1 MTYIRNSTVVAEML
15 KKNHDCNKLK
25 DDFEQII
32 HNVRNKEDVEIV
44 RKHILLM
51 FDELLMNE
59 VKEKIDD
66 MERDDSSKKVGW
78 ILLSSVQS
86 SLAYQD
92 KIQDTENEEIF
103 N

>member
-1 MTYIRNSTVVAEML
+1 MTYIRNSTVVGEML

-25 DDFEQII
+25 DDFEHII
-32 HNVRNKEDVEIV
+32 QNVRNKEDVEIV

-66 MERDDSSKKVGW
+66 MERDNSSKKVR
-78 ILLSSVQS
+78 
-86 SLAYQD
+86 
-92 KIQDTENEEIF
+92 
-103 N
+103 

>member
-1 MTYIRNSTVVAEML
+1 ML

-66 MERDDSSKKVGW
+66 MEKDNSIKKV
-78 ILLSSVQS
+78 S
-86 SLAYQD
+86 
-92 KIQDTENEEIF
+92 
-103 N
+103 

>member
-1 MTYIRNSTVVAEML
+1 ML

-25 DDFEQII
+25 DDFEHII
-32 HNVRNKEDVEIV
+32 QNVRNKEDVEIV

-66 MERDDSSKKVGW
+66 MEKDKSSKKV
-78 ILLSSVQS
+78 S
-86 SLAYQD
+86 
-92 KIQDTENEEIF
+92 
-103 N
+103 

>member
-1 MTYIRNSTVVAEML
+1 MTYIRNSTVVGEFI
-15 KKNHDCNKLK
+15 KVRNDCSKLK

-59 VKEKIDD
+59 VKEKIDS
-66 MERDDSSKKVGW
+66 MENDNSSEK
-78 ILLSSVQS
+78 
-86 SLAYQD
+86 D
-92 KIQDTENEEIF
+92 C
-103 N
+103 

>member
-1 MTYIRNSTVVAEML
+1 MTYVRNSAVVGEML

-32 HNVRNKEDVEIV
+32 QNVRNKDDVEIV

-59 VKEKIDD
+59 VREKIDS
-66 MERDDSSKKVGW
+66 MEMDNSSEK
-78 ILLSSVQS
+78 
-86 SLAYQD
+86 
-92 KIQDTENEEIF
+92 
-103 N
+103 

>member
-1 MTYIRNSTVVAEML
+1 MTYIKNSTVVGEML

-32 HNVRNKEDVEIV
+32 HNVRNKDDVEIV

-59 VKEKIDD
+59 AKEKIDS
-66 MERDDSSKKVGW
+66 MEKDNSSEK
-78 ILLSSVQS
+78 
-86 SLAYQD
+86 D
-92 KIQDTENEEIF
+92 C
-103 N
+103 

>member
-1 MTYIRNSTVVAEML
+1 ML

-25 DDFEQII
+25 DDFEHII
-32 HNVRNKEDVEIV
+32 QNVRNKEDVEIV

-66 MERDDSSKKVGW
+66 MERDDSSKKV
-78 ILLSSVQS
+78 S
-86 SLAYQD
+86 
-92 KIQDTENEEIF
+92 
-103 N
+103 

>member
-1 MTYIRNSTVVAEML
+1 MTYIRNSTVVGEML

-32 HNVRNKEDVEIV
+32 QNVRNKEDVEIV

-66 MERDDSSKKVGW
+66 MERDNSSKKVVKPSKFRTN
-78 ILLSSVQS
+78 IP
-86 SLAYQD
+86 
-92 KIQDTENEEIF
+92 
-103 N
+103 

>member
-1 MTYIRNSTVVAEML
+1 ML

-66 MERDDSSKKVGW
+66 MEKDKSSKKV
-78 ILLSSVQS
+78 S
-86 SLAYQD
+86 
-92 KIQDTENEEIF
+92 
-103 N
+103 

>member
-1 MTYIRNSTVVAEML
+1 MTYIKNSTVVGELL

-32 HNVRNKEDVEIV
+32 HNVRNKDDVEIV

-59 VKEKIDD
+59 AKEKIDS
-66 MERDDSSKKVGW
+66 MEKDNSSEK
-78 ILLSSVQS
+78 
-86 SLAYQD
+86 D
-92 KIQDTENEEIF
+92 C
-103 N
+103 

>member
-1 MTYIRNSTVVAEML
+1 MTYIRNSTVVGEML

-32 HNVRNKEDVEIV
+32 RNVRNKEDVEIV

-66 MERDDSSKKVGW
+66 MERDNSSKKD
-78 ILLSSVQS
+78 S
-86 SLAYQD
+86 
-92 KIQDTENEEIF
+92 
-103 N
+103 

>member
-1 MTYIRNSTVVAEML
+1 MTYIRNSTVVGEML

-32 HNVRNKEDVEIV
+32 RNVRNKEDVEIV

-66 MERDDSSKKVGW
+66 MERDNSSKKV
-78 ILLSSVQS
+78 S
-86 SLAYQD
+86 
-92 KIQDTENEEIF
+92 
-103 N
+103 

>member
-1 MTYIRNSTVVAEML
+1 MTYIRNSTVVGEML

-66 MERDDSSKKVGW
+66 MERVNSSKKG
-78 ILLSSVQS
+78 S
-86 SLAYQD
+86 
-92 KIQDTENEEIF
+92 
-103 N
+103 

>member
-1 MTYIRNSTVVAEML
+1 ML

-25 DDFEQII
+25 NDFEQII
-32 HNVRNKEDVEIV
+32 RNVRNKEDVEIV

-66 MERDDSSKKVGW
+66 MEKDKSNKKVG
-78 ILLSSVQS
+78 
-86 SLAYQD
+86 
-92 KIQDTENEEIF
+92 
-103 N
+103 

>member
-1 MTYIRNSTVVAEML
+1 MTYIRNSTVVGEFI
-15 KKNHDCNKLK
+15 KVRNDCMKLK

-66 MERDDSSKKVGW
+66 MEKDKSSKKV
-78 ILLSSVQS
+78 S
-86 SLAYQD
+86 
-92 KIQDTENEEIF
+92 
-103 N
+103 

>member
-1 MTYIRNSTVVAEML
+1 MTYIRNSTVVAEMV
-15 KKNHDCNKLK
+15 KKNNDCNKLK

-66 MERDDSSKKVGW
+66 MEKDKSNKKVG
-78 ILLSSVQS
+78 
-86 SLAYQD
+86 
-92 KIQDTENEEIF
+92 
-103 N
+103 

>member
-1 MTYIRNSTVVAEML
+1 MTYIRNSTVVGEML

-25 DDFEQII
+25 EDFEQII

-66 MERDDSSKKVGW
+66 MEKDKSSKKGC
-78 ILLSSVQS
+78 
-86 SLAYQD
+86 
-92 KIQDTENEEIF
+92 
-103 N
+103 

>member
-1 MTYIRNSTVVAEML
+1 ML

-66 MERDDSSKKVGW
+66 MEKDKSSKKGC
-78 ILLSSVQS
+78 
-86 SLAYQD
+86 
-92 KIQDTENEEIF
+92 
-103 N
+103 

>member
-1 MTYIRNSTVVAEML
+1 MTYIRNSTVVGEFI
-15 KKNHDCNKLK
+15 KVRNDCSKLK

-59 VKEKIDD
+59 VKEKIDS
-66 MERDDSSKKVGW
+66 MENDNSNEKVC
-78 ILLSSVQS
+78 
-86 SLAYQD
+86 
-92 KIQDTENEEIF
+92 
-103 N
+103 

>member
-1 MTYIRNSTVVAEML
+1 MTYIRNSTVVGEFI
-15 KKNHDCNKLK
+15 KVRNDCNKLK

-66 MERDDSSKKVGW
+66 MEKDKSSKKGC
-78 ILLSSVQS
+78 
-86 SLAYQD
+86 
-92 KIQDTENEEIF
+92 
-103 N
+103 

>member
-1 MTYIRNSTVVAEML
+1 MTYIRNSTVVGEML

-32 HNVRNKEDVEIV
+32 QNVRNKEDVEIV

-66 MERDDSSKKVGW
+66 MERDDSSKKVR
-78 ILLSSVQS
+78 
-86 SLAYQD
+86 
-92 KIQDTENEEIF
+92 
-103 N
+103 

>member
-1 MTYIRNSTVVAEML
+1 MTYIRNSTVVGEML

-32 HNVRNKEDVEIV
+32 RNVRNKEDVEIV

-66 MERDDSSKKVGW
+66 MERDKSIKKDS
-78 ILLSSVQS
+78 
-86 SLAYQD
+86 
-92 KIQDTENEEIF
+92 
-103 N
+103 

>member
-1 MTYIRNSTVVAEML
+1 MTYIRNSTVVGEML

-25 DDFEQII
+25 DDFEHII
-32 HNVRNKEDVEIV
+32 QNVRNKEDVEIV

-66 MERDDSSKKVGW
+66 MERDNSIKNVS
-78 ILLSSVQS
+78 
-86 SLAYQD
+86 
-92 KIQDTENEEIF
+92 
-103 N
+103 

>member
-1 MTYIRNSTVVAEML
+1 MTYIRNSTVVGEML

-66 MERDDSSKKVGW
+66 MERDDSIKK
-78 ILLSSVQS
+78 
-86 SLAYQD
+86 D
-92 KIQDTENEEIF
+92 R
-103 N
+103 

>member
-1 MTYIRNSTVVAEML
+1 MTTYIRNSTVVGEML

-66 MERDDSSKKVGW
+66 MEKDNSNKKVG
-78 ILLSSVQS
+78 
-86 SLAYQD
+86 
-92 KIQDTENEEIF
+92 
-103 N
+103 

>member
-15 KKNHDCNKLK
+15 KKNYDCNKLK

-66 MERDDSSKKVGW
+66 MEKDKSNKKV
-78 ILLSSVQS
+78 S
-86 SLAYQD
+86 
-92 KIQDTENEEIF
+92 
-103 N
+103 

>member
-1 MTYIRNSTVVAEML
+1 MTYIRNSTVVGEML

-59 VKEKIDD
+59 VKEKIDS
-66 MERDDSSKKVGW
+66 MEKDNSSKKVR
-78 ILLSSVQS
+78 
-86 SLAYQD
+86 
-92 KIQDTENEEIF
+92 
-103 N
+103 

>member
-1 MTYIRNSTVVAEML
+1 MTYIRNSTVVGEML

-66 MERDDSSKKVGW
+66 MERDNSSKKGC
-78 ILLSSVQS
+78 
-86 SLAYQD
+86 
-92 KIQDTENEEIF
+92 
-103 N
+103 

>member
-1 MTYIRNSTVVAEML
+1 MTYIRNSTVVGEML

-25 DDFEQII
+25 DDFEHII
-32 HNVRNKEDVEIV
+32 QNVRNKEDVEIV

-66 MERDDSSKKVGW
+66 MEKDKSIKKV
-78 ILLSSVQS
+78 S
-86 SLAYQD
+86 
-92 KIQDTENEEIF
+92 
-103 N
+103 

>member
-1 MTYIRNSTVVAEML
+1 MTYIRNSTVVGEML

-25 DDFEQII
+25 DDFEHII
-32 HNVRNKEDVEIV
+32 QNVRNKEDVEIV

-66 MERDDSSKKVGW
+66 MEKDNSIKKV
-78 ILLSSVQS
+78 S
-86 SLAYQD
+86 
-92 KIQDTENEEIF
+92 
-103 N
+103 

>member
-1 MTYIRNSTVVAEML
+1 MTYIRNSTVVGEML

-51 FDELLMNE
+51 LDELLMNE

-66 MERDDSSKKVGW
+66 MEKDKSNKKV
-78 ILLSSVQS
+78 S
-86 SLAYQD
+86 
-92 KIQDTENEEIF
+92 
-103 N
+103 

>member
-1 MTYIRNSTVVAEML
+1 MTYIRNSTVVGEML

-25 DDFEQII
+25 DDFERII

-66 MERDDSSKKVGW
+66 MEKDKSNKKVG
-78 ILLSSVQS
+78 
-86 SLAYQD
+86 
-92 KIQDTENEEIF
+92 
-103 N
+103 

>member
-1 MTYIRNSTVVAEML
+1 MTYIRNSTVVGEML

-66 MERDDSSKKVGW
+66 MERDNSSKKVR
-78 ILLSSVQS
+78 
-86 SLAYQD
+86 
-92 KIQDTENEEIF
+92 
-103 N
+103 

>member
-1 MTYIRNSTVVAEML
+1 ML

-66 MERDDSSKKVGW
+66 MERDNSNKKGC
-78 ILLSSVQS
+78 
-86 SLAYQD
+86 
-92 KIQDTENEEIF
+92 
-103 N
+103 